1 MFNGRVAEIT
11 PAWWHNY
18 DAKILEAISNARE
31 QAVPRAELRTIHD
44 LSLAAGNLIR
54 LSWGFDIPDP
64 AVSEHLLHLI
74 AQHNE
79 AMAWYR
85 SKVTVDTDGCWTLP
99 LPAEVDSKGRARYPQ
114 LSNTRFEAHSE
125 LAHRFVVRRTLGATG
140 LTRGDHLDHQCR
152 KHACSNITHL
162 MLTTAG
168 QNTVRGTIAR
178 RSTDGLERLF

>member
-1 MFNGRVAEIT
+1 MFNNYVAKMT
-11 PAWWHNY
+11 KKQWRAY
-18 DAKILEAISNARE
+18 DAGIMDAIHAAQGQE
-31 QAVPRAELRTIHD
+31 VPRAELQTIHD

-74 AQHNE
+74 AEHND

-85 SKVTVDTDGCWTLP
+85 DRVIIDADGCWTLP
-99 LPAEVDSKGRARYPQ
+99 LAAEYDDKGRARYPQ
-114 LSNTRFEAHSE
+114 LSKTRFKAKSE

-162 MLTTAG
+162 MLTTTG
-168 QNTVRGTIAR
+168 QNTTRGTIAR
-178 RSTDGLERLF
+178 RSTDGLERMF